1 LATRLFIT
9 KGLSVNGQPFCLEG
23 MDTMNAP
30 SIGKVFKTALCSVAM
45 MAMVIAPVH
54 AYTVNIATGTKA
66 AYLRVGDGTIGG
78 GFYNAGGT
86 PAANTTVNLVSVSV
100 PAASVGNT
108 VDQAMTGTGRL
119 TSDYDGFAFCN
130 AGQVY
135 VSAFYRLNSTA
146 TQSATLSV
154 TAPTTLTNA
163 TGDTIPM
170 SQILWTSSGNGDTG
184 AQPIP
189 AGTFTGGTQTLTTLL
204 RNTWNESCH
213 SFFYAND
220 AIVAAGTYNA
230 RVTYTL
236 TTP

>member
-1 LATRLFIT
+1 MINVT
-9 KGLSVNGQPFCLEG
+9 
-23 MDTMNAP
+23 
-30 SIGKVFKTALCSVAM
+30 SIGKGFKISRLSAQFSIAM
-45 MAMVIAPVH
+45 LLAYIPAAH

-66 AYLRVGDGTIGG
+66 AYLRVGDGSTTG

-86 PAANTTVNLVSVSV
+86 PVDNTTVNLVSVTV
-100 PAASVGNT
+100 PAVSVGNT

-119 TSDYDGFAFCN
+119 TSDYDGFAFCT

-135 VSAFYRLNSTA
+135 VGAFYRLNSTA
-146 TQSATLSV
+146 NQSATLRV
-154 TAPTTLTNA
+154 TAPTSLTNA

-170 SQILWTSSGNGDTG
+170 SQIRWTSSGNGDTG

-189 AGTFTGGTQTLTTLL
+189 AGTFTGGTQTLATLL

-213 SFFYAND
+213 SFIYGND

-236 TTP
+236 STP